1 MRKLFDYFK
10 LLYTNFGKGK
20 RYSREDTISGNTVYE
35 NHQRVMKKAQ
45 NIIVFGNIIVPMGYG
60 FCILVVIEN
69 CNHHLFCVP
78 LVGAHI
84 MIIIMHRPI
93 GDY

>member
-45 NIIVFGNIIVPMGYG
+45 NIIVSGNIIVPMGYG
-60 FCILVVIEN
+60 FCILSNLHIPSTIKTAL
-69 CNHHLFCVP
+69 LF
-78 LVGAHI
+78 
-84 MIIIMHRPI
+84 
-93 GDY
+93 YS

>member
-1 MRKLFDYFK
+1 MINYQLNYLQGQIPSDDLERNEKD
-10 LLYTNFGKGK
+10 
-20 RYSREDTISGNTVYE
+20 
-35 NHQRVMKKAQ
+35 Q
-45 NIIVFGNIIVPMGYG
+45 NIIVWGTEMVPMGYG